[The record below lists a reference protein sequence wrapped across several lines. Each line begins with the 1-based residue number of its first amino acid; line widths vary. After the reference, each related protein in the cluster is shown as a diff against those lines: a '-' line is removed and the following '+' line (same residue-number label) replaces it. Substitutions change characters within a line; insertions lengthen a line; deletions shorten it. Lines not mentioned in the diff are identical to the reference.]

1 MLKNSF
7 FKLNRNKKFNY
18 RPRYLKEKKEA
29 LSFILDS
36 RIKGSRDDIISND
49 RSSFWQQERIR
60 KRIKENRSFNKVFII
75 ILFFLFFIFFYII
88 DFDFSI
94 FIKHR

>member
-1 MLKNSF
+1 MLKSSL

-18 RPRYLKEKKEA
+18 KPRYLQEDKEI
-29 LSFILDS
+29 SNFTFDS
-36 RIKGSRDDIISND
+36 RIKSSREDFVSND
-49 RSSFWQQERIR
+49 RSSFWKQERMR
-60 KRIKENRSFNKVFII
+60 RRIKENHSFNKVFII

-94 FIKHR
+94 FTKH

>member
-1 MLKNSF
+1 MLKNSL

-18 RPRYLKEKKEA
+18 KPRYLKERKE
-29 LSFILDS
+29 SSIFTFDS
-36 RIKGSRDDIISND
+36 RIKFSREELISND
-49 RSSFWQQERIR
+49 RSSFWKQERIR
-60 KRIKENRSFNKVFII
+60 NRIKGNNSFNKVFII

-94 FIKHR
+94 FIKY

>member
-1 MLKNSF
+1 MLKSSL

-18 RPRYLKEKKEA
+18 KHRYLQEDKEI
-29 LSFILDS
+29 SNFTFDS
-36 RIKGSRDDIISND
+36 RIKSSREDFVSKD
-49 RSSFWQQERIR
+49 RSSFWKQERMR
-60 KRIKENRSFNKVFII
+60 RRIKENHSFNKVFII

-94 FIKHR
+94 FTKH